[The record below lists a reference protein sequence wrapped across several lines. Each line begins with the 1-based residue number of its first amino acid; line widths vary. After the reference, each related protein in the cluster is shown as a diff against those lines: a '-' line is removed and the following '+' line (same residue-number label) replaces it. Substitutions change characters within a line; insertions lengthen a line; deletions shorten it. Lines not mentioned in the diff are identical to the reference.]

1 MFNRE
6 KLNFIERWWLLIDKK
21 VFSLFTL
28 LIFLGCI
35 FSFSFSTIVAERI
48 GIQNYYFFRHQI
60 IFSLISLLAVFAISI
75 MDENLAKKSIF
86 LFFSISFILML
97 LTPIF
102 GFQTKGAKRWLY
114 ILGFSV
120 QPVEFL
126 KPALVLLNA
135 YLLNNFIE
143 NKNWNYIVIS
153 IMIYF
158 ICLILIAKQ
167 PDIGNLILIS
177 IIFFAQLFLLDI
189 IKIKHCIYMSII
201 LIGLSVTLYLTLPH
215 VSNRIDNF
223 LLSVKNL
230 EKANYQVRRSVMAYQ
245 NANWLGRGFLEG
257 NIKNY
262 IPDVHTDFIFPA
274 ITEEFGFIIS
284 LMILLSYFYIIIR
297 ILILATKINYKNKN
311 HFIFLTL
318 CGLIL
323 IIFLQISINI
333 CVSMNLLPTKGMTLP
348 LLSYGGSSLL
358 GTSIIFGYILVF
370 TKKRFGIQNLEAEN
384 IIEY

>member
-6 KLNFIERWWLLIDKK
+6 KLNFIEKWWLLIDKK
-21 VFSLFTL
+21 VFFLFTL

-48 GIQNYYFFRHQI
+48 EVQSYYFFKHQI
-60 IFSLISLLAVFAISI
+60 IFTLISLPTVFTISM

-86 LFFSISFILML
+86 LFFSISFILMF

-114 ILGFSV
+114 ILGFSI

-126 KPALVLLNA
+126 KPALILLNA
-135 YLLNNFIE
+135 YLLDKFAE
-143 NKNWNYIVIS
+143 NENWNYIVTS

-158 ICLILIAKQ
+158 ICIIMVAKQ

-189 IKIKHCIYMSII
+189 IKIKHCIYILMILLCLSI
-201 LIGLSVTLYLTLPH
+201 SLYLTLPH

-223 LLSVKNL
+223 LISAKNL
-230 EKANYQVRRSVMAYQ
+230 EKANYQVRRSIMAYQ

-274 ITEEFGFIIS
+274 IAEEFGFIIS
-284 LMILLSYFYIIIR
+284 SIILFIYFYIIIR
-297 ILILATKINYKNKN
+297 ILILANKINYKNKN
-311 HFIFLTL
+311 HFIFLAL

-323 IIFLQISINI
+323 IIFLQTSVNI

-348 LLSYGGSSLL
+348 LLSYGGSSLI

-370 TKKRFGIQNLEAEN
+370 TKKRFGIQNLEIEN
-384 IIEY
+384 MI